1 MECSKEEI
9 IYIIDLIVETRTS
22 IYNTLASDMAGMSG
36 NNEIIKKKIK
46 NELIKAK
53 MYCITD
59 DLFEILLNMTNTE
72 LINLESEIDTKYGT
86 NLDKP
91 WGEIKTVKND
101 NTKHTKID
109 LLHEQYTLSGLIFDF
124 FNKKKKDGGKKKTIK
139 KYRKKKRKTL
149 RKK

>member
-1 MECSKEEI
+1 
-9 IYIIDLIVETRTS
+9 
-22 IYNTLASDMAGMSG
+22 
-36 NNEIIKKKIK
+36 
-46 NELIKAK
+46 

-59 DLFEILLNMTNTE
+59 DLFEILLDMTNRE
-72 LINLESEIDTKYGT
+72 LIILKSKIDTKYGT

-101 NTKHTKID
+101 NTKDAKID
-109 LLHEQYTLSGLIFDF
+109 LLHEQYTLLGLILDVFD
-124 FNKKKKDGGKKKTIK
+124 KEKKDGGKKKTIK